1 MDDKLSD
8 LIGLIYEAALDGAL
22 WPNVLAGLADTAG
35 AHIPMMGTYDLATHQ
50 ASALAPRMDP
60 AQLCLLEHWG
70 REPAFRALGARIIGR
85 ALSQPGEVFDL
96 RSVVPADEYVRTD
109 FYNEWWRVQGMGS
122 AGLMAGLL
130 FDGSTVFNIGLHKG
144 RPHHHDAFTR
154 EEIERTRVAVGH
166 MARAIRLQRQLHMC
180 DLRDAAAA
188 AADSRDRGVVL
199 LDEAGAVLFANP
211 MAEALIAAR
220 DGLGLEGARLSL
232 PGGGD
237 LLHSLVAACAGHAE
251 AAHGPGGI
259 LHARRGDGR
268 PPLQLLVAPLRMHG
282 AVAEIPWLG
291 LRRPV
296 AIITISDA
304 EADDARCMR
313 VLQRRFGLTAA
324 EAAFAIEIGRG
335 GGRHAAA
342 ARRSISLS
350 TARTHL
356 GNVFEKTGTHRQ
368 ADLVRL
374 LFECR
379 SGDWCD
385 DGERL

>member
-8 LIGLIYEAALDGAL
+8 LIGLIYEAALDGGL

-35 AHIPMMGTYDLATHQ
+35 AHIPMMGAYDLATHR
-50 ASALAPRMDP
+50 ASMLAPRMDP
-60 AQLCLLEHWG
+60 SQLRLLAHWG
-70 REPAFRALGARIIGR
+70 REPAFRSLGARIVGR
-85 ALSQPGEVFDL
+85 AASQPGEVFDL

-122 AGLMAGLL
+122 AGLIAGLL
-130 FDGSTVFNIGLHKG
+130 FDGATVFNFGLHKG
-144 RPHHHDAFTR
+144 WPHHHDAFTR
-154 EEIERTRVAVGH
+154 EEIERTGIAVSH
-166 MARAIRLQRQLHMC
+166 MGRAIRLQRQLHLC
-180 DLRDAAAA
+180 DLRDAAGAV
-188 AADSRDRGVVL
+188 ADGRDRGVVL
-199 LDEAGAVLFANP
+199 LDEAARVLFANRT
-211 MAEALIAAR
+211 AEALMAAC
-220 DGLGLEGARLSL
+220 DGLCLESGRLSVR
-232 PGGGD
+232 GGGD
-237 LLHSLVAACAGHAE
+237 LLDSLVAACAGRGE
-251 AAHGPGGI
+251 AAHGPGGT
-259 LHARRGDGR
+259 LLARRGDGR

-296 AIITISDA
+296 AIVTISDP

-342 ARRSISLS
+342 ARRGISLS

-356 GNVFEKTGTHRQ
+356 GNVFAKTGTHRQ

-379 SGDWCD
+379 SSDWCD
-385 DGERL
+385 DGA